1 MKLKLIFVDSDRMN
15 RRKVVG
21 EEFLQGES
29 EKPLTK
35 SRVLK
40 MVKRFHPEF
49 QVSGVIDISRFE
61 ETSDLN
67 VDWLVHVE
75 QLGSNLWRYVYA
87 APVQDEFSD
96 YQAPQELKGETGT
109 SDKG

>member
-21 EEFLQGES
+21 EEFLEGES

-35 SRVLK
+35 NRVLK

-49 QVSGVIDISRFE
+49 RVPTVIDVSHFQE
-61 ETSDLN
+61 DSDLN
-67 VDWLVHVE
+67 VDWLVHLE
-75 QLGSNLWRYVYA
+75 QLGANLWRYVYA
-87 APVQDEFSD
+87 ARVQGESPD
-96 YQAPQELKGETGT
+96 YQATPESRGAMRT
-109 SDKG
+109 SDEE

>member
-1 MKLKLIFVDSDRMN
+1 MRVKLIFVDRDRMN
-15 RRKVVG
+15 RHKVIR

-35 SRVLK
+35 NRVLK
-40 MVKRFHPEF
+40 MVKRFHPELRT
-49 QVSGVIDISRFE
+49 SGVIDVSRFE

-75 QLGSNLWRYVYA
+75 QLESNLWRYVYA
-87 APVQDEFSD
+87 ARVQDDFSN
-96 YQAPQELKGETGT
+96 YQSQELKGETGT
-109 SDKG
+109 SDK

>member
-1 MKLKLIFVDSDRMN
+1 MKVKLIFVDRDRMN
-15 RRKVVG
+15 RRKVIG

-35 SRVLK
+35 NRVLK

-49 QVSGVIDISRFE
+49 SVRVIDVSRFE

-67 VDWLVHVE
+67 VDWLVHSE
-75 QLGSNLWRYVYA
+75 QLGPNLWRYVYA
-87 APVQDEFSD
+87 ARVPDESSD
-96 YQAPQELKGETGT
+96 YQAPNSESGT
-109 SDKG
+109 SDKE